1 MSKACPCGCGR
12 TLVPADR
19 RLAERAVQV
28 VLRLPGAVRLAQ
40 LRALGAMEGAEEAVS
55 FADSGWQYATD
66 LLDAAHHEASSDV
79 GELASDRVMRD
90 WVRRA
95 EASIDELGRL
105 DREWVGWWAQPENQR
120 PVVRSALRRDES
132 PLAGR
137 WDLVFRSVAGTGP
150 PLPGLEHLQETAPPG
165 HEGPRPKG
173 AAEMA
178 EWYATDTALIHL
190 SRQGDMDATLASVDV
205 CVEALVS
212 TGRPD
217 VAVATLER
225 LFVEAH
231 AAGDANAIGRA
242 TWCGWLIAGL
252 KSIAAGASAPQPQ
265 APLSGPPS
273 ATATETPLFV
283 SGIHPLGLET
293 DGPGGTHQIVL
304 GEQWNVGRNQNGGV
318 LLATIAGILGELAGQ
333 PHPLAVTAHFLGAT
347 AAGPATVE
355 GMVVKPGRT
364 YATAQG
370 SLSQEDRERV
380 RALGAFGDL
389 AGRATAG
396 PSHFEAAA
404 PTLPAPDHCDD
415 LFEILT
421 GIVGPRA
428 ITRSLQNFEI
438 RTAPGG
444 GWGGPSGN
452 EPVLEGWVRFREQ
465 DTVSPL
471 MVVALADGFPPS
483 LLGHVE
489 MGWLP
494 TVELTV
500 HLFGVPPPDEP
511 WLRARLQTRSVVGG
525 LLDEDGELW
534 DGTGRLIARFRQ
546 MAMLIPREN

>member
-1 MSKACPCGCGR
+1 M
-12 TLVPADR
+12 D
-19 RLAERAVQV
+19 
-28 VLRLPGAVRLAQ
+28 
-40 LRALGAMEGAEEAVS
+40 GAEEAVL
-55 FADSGWQYATD
+55 FADTGWQHATD
-66 LLDAAHHEASSDV
+66 LLDAAHHETSGGV
-79 GELASDRVMRD
+79 GELASDRMMRE

-105 DREWVGWWAQPENQR
+105 DRAWVGWWAQPENQR
-120 PVVRSALRRDES
+120 PVLRSPLRRDES

-150 PLPGLEHLQETAPPG
+150 PLPGLEQLQEVAPPG
-165 HEGPRPKG
+165 HQGPRPEG
-173 AAEMA
+173 AAAMA
-178 EWYATDTALIHL
+178 EWYATDPALIHL
-190 SRQGDMDATLASVDV
+190 SREGDMDATLASVDV
-205 CVEALVS
+205 CVAALVS

-217 VAVATLER
+217 LATATLER

-252 KSIAAGASAPQPQ
+252 KSVAVPDPQLQAS
-265 APLSGPPS
+265 GTERS
-273 ATATETPLFV
+273 ATSPAAVPLFAQDIR
-283 SGIHPLGLET
+283 SEPDDT
-293 DGPGGTHQIVL
+293 DGAHRVVL
-304 GEQWNVGRNQNGGV
+304 DERWNVGRNQNGGV
-318 LLATIAGILGELAGQ
+318 LLATIAGRLAEIAGQ

-347 AAGPATVE
+347 TAGAATVE
-355 GMVVKPGRT
+355 GTVVKPGRT

-370 SLSQEDRERV
+370 SLSQGERERV

-389 AGRATAG
+389 AGRAAAG
-396 PSHFEAAA
+396 PSYFDAPA
-404 PTLPAPDHCDD
+404 PTLPAPERCED

-421 GIVGPRA
+421 ASVGPRA
-428 ITRSLQNFEI
+428 LTRSLQNFEI

-444 GWGGPSGN
+444 GWGGPAGD
-452 EPVLEGWVRFREQ
+452 EPTLEGWVRFKGQ
-465 DTVSPL
+465 DTVTPL

-500 HLFGVPPPDEP
+500 HLFGLPLADEP
-511 WLRARLQTRSVVGG
+511 WLRARLRTRSVVSG

-534 DGTGRLIARFRQ
+534 DGAGRLIARFRQ
-546 MAMLIPREN
+546 MAMLIPREE

>member
-1 MSKACPCGCGR
+1 MPS
-12 TLVPADR
+12 DR
-19 RLAERAVQV
+19 RLAERAVQL

-40 LRALGAMEGAEEAVS
+40 LRTVGAMEGAEEAVL
-55 FADSGWQYATD
+55 FTDSGWQYATD
-66 LLDAAHHEASSDV
+66 LLDAAHHEGPGGGV
-79 GELASDRVMRD
+79 ELASDRVVRE

-95 EASIDELGRL
+95 EALIVELGRL

-120 PVVRSALRRDES
+120 PVARSPLRRDES

-150 PLPGLEHLQETAPPG
+150 PLPGSEEPPEVAPHG
-165 HEGPRPKG
+165 HEGPRPVG

-178 EWYATDTALIHL
+178 EWYATDPALIYL

-212 TGRPD
+212 SGRPD

-252 KSIAAGASAPQPQ
+252 KSASAPAPVPRAAPQPLQ
-265 APLSGPPS
+265 TEASSG
-273 ATATETPLFV
+273 T
-283 SGIHPLGLET
+283 
-293 DGPGGTHQIVL
+293 PGGVHLFARDVRPVGDQPDDPGGAHQVVL
-304 GEQWNVGRNQNGGV
+304 AERWNVGRTQNGGV
-318 LLATIAGILGELAGQ
+318 LLATVAGMLADIAGQ
-333 PHPLAVTAHFLGAT
+333 PHPLALTGHFLGAT
-347 AAGPATVE
+347 SAGEAIIE
-355 GMVVKPGRT
+355 GTVVKPGRT

-370 SLSQEDRERV
+370 SLSQGGRERV

-396 PSHFEAAA
+396 PSYFETAA
-404 PTLPAPDHCDD
+404 PTLPAPDRCDD

-421 GIVGPRA
+421 ATVGARA
-428 ITRSLQNFEI
+428 LTRSLQNFEI

-444 GWGGPSGN
+444 GWGGPGGD
-452 EPVLEGWVRFREQ
+452 EPRLEGWVRFREAA
-465 DTVSPL
+465 TVTPL

-500 HLFGVPPPDEP
+500 HLFGAPPADEP
-511 WLRARLQTRSVVGG
+511 WLRARLRTRSVVGG

-534 DGTGRLIARFRQ
+534 DGAGRLVARFRQ
-546 MAMLIPREN
+546 MAMLIPRDD